1 MSVEAQPTE
10 STDDPFLSRSRITM
24 YERLGYVAGA
34 LLLVSLWLPWY
45 STGNNKFSII
55 ESSNTGPNDSASAW
69 DVFGTSSLLP
79 WALALIAIAP
89 VILTW
94 IIARGHKLS
103 YRPGEVTMV
112 AGMTGVTLIL
122 CNGIILGKPAPN
134 VDLSLSIGWYLALL
148 ACLLIV
154 TAGFQRQ
161 ALHATGLRK
170 PPGSVN

>member
-1 MSVEAQPTE
+1 MSAEAKPTPPTDE
-10 STDDPFLSRSRITM
+10 SYLSRSRITM

-34 LLLVSLWLPWY
+34 LLLISLWLPWY
-45 STGNNKFSII
+45 STSEDNKFSVIT
-55 ESSNTGPNDSASAW
+55 SSGTGPGESVNAW
-69 DVFGTSSLLP
+69 DVFDGLLP
-79 WALALIAIAP
+79 WLLVLIAIAP

-112 AGMTGVTLIL
+112 AGMAGVTLVL
-122 CNGIILGKPAPN
+122 CNGIILGKPEPD
-134 VDLSLSIGWYLALL
+134 VDLSLSVGWFLALI
-148 ACLLIV
+148 ACLLVV

>member
-1 MSVEAQPTE
+1 MSAEAQPTQP
-10 STDDPFLSRSRITM
+10 TDDAYLSRSRISW
-24 YERLGYVAGA
+24 YERLGYVSGA

-45 STGNNKFSII
+45 STNADNPNSVIT
-55 ESSNTGPNDSASAW
+55 SSNTKPGDSASAW
-69 DVFGTSSLLP
+69 DVFGGPLP
-79 WALALIAIAP
+79 WLLVLLALAP

-94 IIARGHKLS
+94 IVARGYKLS

-112 AGMTGVTLIL
+112 AGLTGITLVL
-122 CNGIILGKPAPN
+122 CNGIILGKPQPD
-134 VDLSLSIGWYLALL
+134 VDLSLAIGWYLALL
-148 ACLLIV
+148 ACLLIT

>member
-1 MSVEAQPTE
+1 MSAETQPTE
-10 STDDPFLSRSRITM
+10 TTDDRYLARSRITM

-34 LLLVSLWLPWY
+34 LLLLSLWLPWY
-45 STGNNKFSII
+45 STNADNENSVIT
-55 ESSNTGPNDSASAW
+55 SSGTKAGDSANAW
-69 DVFGTSSLLP
+69 DVFGKLFLVIMVLL
-79 WALALIAIAP
+79 AVAP

-103 YRPGEVTMV
+103 WRPGEVTMV
-112 AGMTGVTLIL
+112 AGMAGVTLVL
-122 CNGIILGKPAPN
+122 CNGIILGKPEPD
-134 VDLSLSIGWYLALL
+134 VDLSLAIGWYLALL